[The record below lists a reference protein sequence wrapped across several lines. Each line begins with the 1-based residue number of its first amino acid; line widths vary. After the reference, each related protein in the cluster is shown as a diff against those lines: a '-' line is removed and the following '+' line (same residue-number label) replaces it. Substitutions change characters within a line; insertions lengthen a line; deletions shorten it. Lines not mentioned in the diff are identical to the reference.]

1 MFYSSIFGHPQF
13 LILAMPMLDR
23 HLVYA
28 LTVSLELVITIHL
41 IRIFTARRYAQA
53 RSLLSSCV
61 SVRPSVCPSGWWSS
75 NFLFDPVA
83 PSSLFYPKCQCL
95 IQRETPSAGAQKY
108 TGWEFFFAIFDWNRR
123 LSRKWYEIGP
133 WLLWNVNRKSQV
145 ADRSELIQMT
155 LSDPKPGFQGQVKYQ
170 RLGTKLL

>member
-108 TGWEFFFAIFDWNRR
+108 TGVGKFSDFR
-123 LSRKWYEIGP
+123 LKWPFISET
-133 WLLWNVNRKSQV
+133 VR
-145 ADRSELIQMT
+145 DRPLVVME
-155 LSDPKPGFQGQVKYQ
+155 
-170 RLGTKLL
+170 R